1 MKKEKERNKFVPGD
15 LFYFEGLPETSPSGA
30 LWSDWIKESNGD
42 KERLFLV
49 IKNNLPGY
57 SGVDSGIECLDIKRD
72 HMVYLTIDYCNWA
85 KKLC

>member
-1 MKKEKERNKFVPGD
+1 MMKKEKKRNKLVPGD

-49 IKNNLPGY
+49 IKNNCPGY
-57 SGVDSGIECLDIKRD
+57 GGVECLDIKRD
-72 HMVYLTIDYCNWA
+72 RMVYLRINYCNWA